1 MRIRK
6 IIKAEEAEEEVEH
19 LVEET
24 AIAKRAAGN
33 PGSRQKI
40 KYLDCISAFDIE
52 TTRIIEIEQSVMY
65 VWQWAFTINDEIVVI
80 IGRTW
85 RELIKIWMKI
95 VMNTLLQRGC
105 RLVIYVHNLSYEFQ
119 FLSGIFSFV
128 KENVFA
134 LKSRKV
140 LKAVMLENTIELRCS
155 YLQSNMPLS
164 AFLKEMNVEHKKLSG
179 DYYDY
184 TKQRFSW
191 TKLSEEE
198 LQYVIHDVVGLI
210 EAIQIRMQMGN
221 DNLYSIPLTSTG
233 YVRRDVKKI
242 MRPHKQYIES
252 IHPDYK
258 LFKLLRWAFRGGNT
272 HANRYYANRI
282 IENVKSADRSSSYPD
297 VACNCQFP
305 ISKFQIIANADMDKV
320 VENIKRGR
328 AVVMHVAIT
337 NIRLIDDGEGNPYL
351 SKHKC
356 IIQNGVYDN
365 GRVLEAEYLETAI
378 TDVDLKIILEMY
390 EWDDIVVTEAYYSRY
405 GKLPDALINLFTGYY
420 HDKTALKGIEEQALN
435 YALSKAKIN
444 SVYGLMAQNPLK
456 GEQIYNT
463 DYESLWE
470 VEENETEEAFN
481 KAIKRATLPYQ
492 WGVWV
497 TALARYRLHEGIKL
511 AGHGFVYADTDSV
524 KYVGDIDW
532 DEYNQKRIRDSLVSG
547 AHAVDRKGKEH
558 YMGVYEFEGIYERFC
573 TMGAKKYAYEED
585 GKLHLTVSG
594 VSKKKGADE
603 LGQIE
608 NFKPGFIFHAAGGN
622 ELIYN
627 DHPEIDEVEIEG
639 HRQKITRNVVIKNS
653 TYTLGLTAE
662 YERLIQDCSLN
673 FNSNYGNKSLT

>member
-1 MRIRK
+1 M
-6 IIKAEEAEEEVEH
+6 
-19 LVEET
+19 EET
-24 AIAKRAAGN
+24 EIAKRAAGN
-33 PGSRQKI
+33 PGTKQKI
-40 KYLDCISAFDIE
+40 KYLDCLSAFDIE
-52 TTRIIEIEQSVMY
+52 TTRIVEIEQSVMY
-65 VWQWAFTINDEIVVI
+65 VWQWAFTLYGKIVVV

-85 RELIKIWMKI
+85 KELIRLWMKI
-95 VMNTLLQRGC
+95 VMNTLIERGC
-105 RLVIYVHNLSYEFQ
+105 RLVVYVHNLSYEFQ
-119 FLSGIFSFV
+119 FLSGIFNFT

-140 LKAVMLENTIELRCS
+140 LKAVMLENTIEFRCS
-155 YLQSNMPLS
+155 YIQSNMSLL
-164 AFLKEMNVEHKKLSG
+164 AFLKEMKVEHQKLSG
-179 DYYDY
+179 DEYDY

-191 TKLSEEE
+191 TELDNEE
-198 LQYVIHDVVGLI
+198 LKYDVHDVVGLI
-210 EAIQIRMQMGN
+210 EAIQIRMHMEN
-221 DNLYSIPLTSTG
+221 DNLYTIPLTSTG

-242 MRPHKQYIES
+242 MRPHRQYIES

-258 LFKLLRWAFRGGNT
+258 LFKLLRWAFRGGDT

-305 ISKFQIIANADMDKV
+305 ISKFQLIAKP
-320 VENIKRGR
+320 NIVNVSEQINKGR

-337 NIRLIDDGEGNPYL
+337 GIRLIDDGEGNPYL

-378 TDVDLKIILEMY
+378 TDVDLNIILDMY
-390 EWDDIVVTEAYYSRY
+390 EWNDIVVTEAYYSRY
-405 GKLPDALINLFTGYY
+405 GKLPAALINLFTGYY

-456 GEQIYNT
+456 GEQIYDT
-463 DYESLWE
+463 DFESLWA
-470 VEENETEEAFN
+470 VEENETEEAYN

-511 AGHGFVYADTDSV
+511 AGSGFVYADTDSV
-524 KYVGDIDW
+524 KYIGDIDW
-532 DEYNQKRIRDSLVSG
+532 DEYNEKRIRDSLASG
-547 AHAVDRKGKEH
+547 ANAVDRKGKEH
-558 YMGVYEFEGIYERFC
+558 YMGVYEFEGTYERFC
-573 TMGAKKYAYEED
+573 TMGAKKYAYVED
-585 GKLHLTVSG
+585 RKLHLTVSG
-594 VSKKKGADE
+594 VNKDKGASE
-603 LGQIE
+603 LETIE
-608 NFKPGFIFHAAGGN
+608 NFKSGFIFRAAGGN

-627 DHPEIDEVEIEG
+627 DHPEISEIEIDG
-639 HRQKITRNVVIKNS
+639 HVQKITRNVVIKDS

-662 YERLIQDCSLN
+662 YERLIQDCSLK
-673 FNSNYGNKSLT
+673 FDTNYGNKTLT